1 MEDTTTVYTDGAC
14 SGNPGPGGWAWAVP
28 EGRWRT
34 GCEAHSTNQRMEL
47 SAALDA
53 VRTLTGP
60 VEVVSDS
67 TYVVNCFRD
76 RWFEGWMRRG
86 WVNSKKEPVAN
97 RDLWEPLV
105 GAYLV
110 DPNRLRFRWVK
121 GHSADAMNDVVD
133 RLAVA
138 AAVTQRADD
147 GDAPPTGL
155 GPADAVP
162 GGPSRPNRMASP
174 DDAPRGPDGPDA
186 PDSPDPLDAADTLAG
201 QTAKSAN
208 SVKSAKSAD
217 MAVPAGYRVV
227 VAGLRPPGIGGY
239 APNPVADRTR
249 RRLAEI
255 LVAQQQ
261 LHPDLVV
268 LSGLGL
274 GAEQIGV
281 EAAVQAGLPY
291 VAVLAYPD
299 PEKVWPPAS
308 QQRYR
313 ALVGG
318 ARERVVVSPEAPGN
332 RNRAGAALARRDAW
346 LARHAHCA
354 AVVWDGRDEAVGR
367 LVRSLQDH
375 LGEEEVWRVE
385 P

>member
-1 MEDTTTVYTDGAC
+1 MGDATTVYTDGAC

-28 EGRWRT
+28 MGRWRT

-47 SAALDA
+47 SAVLDA

-86 WVNSKKEPVAN
+86 WLNSKKEPVAN

-105 GAYLV
+105 DAYLA
-110 DPNRLRFRWVK
+110 DRNRLNFRWVK
-121 GHSADAMNDVVD
+121 GHSGDAMNDVVD

-138 AAVTQRADD
+138 AAVGQRAAE
-147 GDAPPTGL
+147 GDSPPTQL
-155 GPADAVP
+155 GPADAT
-162 GGPSRPNRMASP
+162 GAKSP
-174 DDAPRGPDGPDA
+174 K
-186 PDSPDPLDAADTLAG
+186 
-201 QTAKSAN
+201 TAKSGDDAL
-208 SVKSAKSAD
+208 
-217 MAVPAGYRVV
+217 PAGYKVV

-239 APNPVADRTR
+239 DPNPVADVVR
-249 RRLAEI
+249 RRLSEI
-255 LVAQQQ
+255 LAAQYQ

-281 EAAVQAGLPY
+281 EAAAEAGVPY
-291 VAVLAYPD
+291 AAVLPYPD
-299 PEKVWPPAS
+299 PEKIWPRAS
-308 QQRYR
+308 QDRYR
-313 ALVGG
+313 VLVGG
-318 ARERVVVSPEAPGN
+318 ARQRVVVSPEAPGN

-346 LARHAHCA
+346 LARHARRA
-354 AVVWDGRDEAVGR
+354 VVVWDGKDEIVGR

-375 LGEEEVWRVE
+375 LGEEEVWIVE
-385 P
+385 PPLA

>member
-1 MEDTTTVYTDGAC
+1 M
-14 SGNPGPGGWAWAVP
+14 
-28 EGRWRT
+28 GRWRA

-47 SAALDA
+47 SAVLDA

-105 GAYLV
+105 DAYLA
-110 DPNRLRFRWVK
+110 DRRRLCFRWVK
-121 GHSADAMNDVVD
+121 GHSGDAMNDVVD

-138 AAVTQRADD
+138 AALTQQAAE
-147 GDAPPTGL
+147 GDSPPTGL
-155 GPADAVP
+155 GPADAVAAAP
-162 GGPSRPNRMASP
+162 PRPARGATADRARTTAGA
-174 DDAPRGPDGPDA
+174 DDA
-186 PDSPDPLDAADTLAG
+186 L
-201 QTAKSAN
+201 
-208 SVKSAKSAD
+208 
-217 MAVPAGYRVV
+217 PAGYRVV

-239 APNPVADRTR
+239 DPNPVTDVVR

-255 LVAQQQ
+255 LTAQHQV
-261 LHPDLVV
+261 HPDLVV

-281 EAAVQAGLPY
+281 EAAVEAGVPY
-291 VAVLAYPD
+291 VAVLPYPD
-299 PEKVWPPAS
+299 PDKVWPRAS
-308 QQRYR
+308 RERYEV
-313 ALVGG
+313 LVGG
-318 ARERVVVSPEAPGN
+318 ARQRVVLSPEVPGN
-332 RNRAGAALARRDAW
+332 RSRAGAALARRDAW
-346 LARHAHCA
+346 LARHAHSA
-354 AVVWDGRDEAVGR
+354 LVVWDGKDELVGR

-375 LGEEEVWRVE
+375 LGEEEVWIVE
-385 P
+385 PPPP